1 MATST
6 AEPRS
11 LPATQGDG
19 HKHKKNALSDGQGRL
34 AWILLA
40 PTLIVIL
47 VVAGIPVAMSI
58 REAFFQTN
66 SGVDPT
72 TGMIQGGETFVGLE
86 NFTNIFAGG
95 NPVVGSYGTM
105 DRFWNAFLNTTFITI
120 VCVLLETVLGVAM
133 ALIKGSGP
141 PP

>member
-1 MATST
+1 MATTT

-11 LPATQGDG
+11 VPAAEGDG

-40 PTLIVIL
+40 PTLIIIL

-66 SGVDPT
+66 TGVDPN
-72 TGMIQGGETFVGLE
+72 TGQIAGGEVFVGL
-86 NFTNIFAGG
+86 
-95 NPVVGSYGTM
+95 
-105 DRFWNAFLNTTFITI
+105 
-120 VCVLLETVLGVAM
+120 
-133 ALIKGSGP
+133 
-141 PP
+141 